1 MEFLFAL
8 FICPIIVFTASI
20 IGYQITKKWFIVPA
34 ITFILF
40 TVLTFTVFNKT
51 FFFWVLVYT
60 ILSIIVSLIMKFINK
75 ANSVFN
81 IHT

>member
-1 MEFLFAL
+1 MEFLLVL

-20 IGYQITKKWFIVPA
+20 IGYLITKKWFVVPT

-40 TVLTFTVFNKT
+40 NVLTFTVFNKT

-60 ILSIIVSLIMKFINK
+60 ILSFIVSLVMKFIK
-75 ANSVFN
+75 K
-81 IHT
+81 

>member
-1 MEFLFAL
+1 MEFLLVL
-8 FICPIIVFTASI
+8 FICPIIVLTVSI
-20 IGYQITKKWFIVPA
+20 IGYLVTKKWFVVPT

-60 ILSIIVSLIMKFINK
+60 ILSIIVSLIMKFIK
-75 ANSVFN
+75 KS
-81 IHT
+81 

>member
-1 MEFLFAL
+1 MEFLLVL

-20 IGYQITKKWFIVPA
+20 IGYLITKKWFVVPT
-34 ITFILF
+34 IIFILF

-60 ILSIIVSLIMKFINK
+60 ILSFIVSLVMKFIK
-75 ANSVFN
+75 K
-81 IHT
+81 